1 MINIIII
8 STTIIIIM
16 IIIIKIGM
24 KLETKK
30 DKETC
35 LMCELFTIFPTLVI
49 NHAFHP
55 NILLASFVSREENIQ
70 YIFSGMDFLYLKEI

>member
-16 IIIIKIGM
+16 IIIIKILRIIRQAM

-30 DKETC
+30 TK
-35 LMCELFTIFPTLVI
+35 
-49 NHAFHP
+49 
-55 NILLASFVSREENIQ
+55 
-70 YIFSGMDFLYLKEI
+70 

>member
-16 IIIIKIGM
+16 ILIIKIFRIIRQAM

-30 DKETC
+30 TKKH
-35 LMCELFTIFPTLVI
+35 V
-49 NHAFHP
+49 
-55 NILLASFVSREENIQ
+55 
-70 YIFSGMDFLYLKEI
+70 